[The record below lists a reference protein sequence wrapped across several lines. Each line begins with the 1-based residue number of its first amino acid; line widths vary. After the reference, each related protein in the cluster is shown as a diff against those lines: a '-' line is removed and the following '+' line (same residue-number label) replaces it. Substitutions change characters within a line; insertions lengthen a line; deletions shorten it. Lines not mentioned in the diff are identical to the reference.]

1 MCGFKLEYFVLYQ
14 GVAMEKSVSERIFF
28 GENEFFNLVR
38 ESRSWFCDCSF
49 GASHV
54 LFRVLAFWLKGIY
67 VYFGGV
73 RDYLSFLGAIF
84 CS

>member
-1 MCGFKLEYFVLYQ
+1 MLAKGYFSGKTNFLILCERVGVGFCG
-14 GVAMEKSVSERIFF
+14 
-28 GENEFFNLVR
+28 
-38 ESRSWFCDCSF
+38 CSF
-49 GASHV
+49 GASYV

-67 VYFGGV
+67 VYFGGG